1 MTTASANDDN
11 DNDGDDDEAMI
22 LFVSRSMILRFFRVR
37 SLHIQ
42 FESGSS
48 MLSAIASASGWLA
61 DWLGHIVIRYNSNVA
76 DCKIIGR

>member
-1 MTTASANDDN
+1 MCVVCQSRRKKKKKTTMTTASANDDN

-61 DWLGHIVIRYNSNVA
+61 G
-76 DCKIIGR
+76 